1 MTFFSLEAS
10 THVFRA
16 SRGRVTIDVVMV
28 VLEDV
33 PELVLDAVFLA
44 RHGADGFASD
54 SDRYLFGFTVFL
66 SLMHAGK
73 CLWAAWK
80 LRGIARRVDAIYKS
94 GMRADGVDFDES
106 RAEAA
111 LTELTATADAETEQF
126 GF

>member
-1 MTFFSLEAS
+1 MQLMSAYIEVQYHGDLK
-10 THVFRA
+10 V
-16 SRGRVTIDVVMV
+16 GRDVVMV

-33 PELVLDAVFLA
+33 PELVLDTVFLA

-80 LRGIARRVDAIYKS
+80 LRGIARKVDAIFKS
-94 GMRADGVDFDES
+94 GLVDGSSWELHETK
-106 RAEAA
+106 AEAA
-111 LTELTATADAETEQF
+111 LKELAATADAETDQF